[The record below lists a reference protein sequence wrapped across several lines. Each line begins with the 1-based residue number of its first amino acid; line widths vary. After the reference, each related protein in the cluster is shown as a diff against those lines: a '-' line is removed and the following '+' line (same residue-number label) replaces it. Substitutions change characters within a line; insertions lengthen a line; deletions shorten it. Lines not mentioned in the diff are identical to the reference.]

1 MQCDDLFQ
9 KIQSVQE
16 RKRRLQELK
25 LTSQS
30 IDKPDG
36 NVYDDWINEAGNR
49 EAAAERALGK
59 RQKSQLAPRASRPT
73 LAR

>member
-30 IDKPDG
+30 IDSPDG

-49 EAAAERALGK
+49 EAAAER
-59 RQKSQLAPRASRPT
+59 R
-73 LAR
+73 